1 MYESTEKQK
10 KEMIDDLRAN
20 TEKLQKKLKDADIK
34 IHELE
39 KSHVDIDEI
48 SGVVIQYR
56 DVKKNIYI

>member
-1 MYESTEKQK
+1 
-10 KEMIDDLRAN
+10 MIDDLRAN